1 MNDPRPKTDQ
11 PKDQTTPRVVLD
23 PTPTAAPV
31 KPMVTGPQPKRP
43 DAGGNQPRVA
53 DPKPPAPVS
62 TQAKP

>member
-31 KPMVTGPQPKRP
+31 KPMVIGPQPKRP
-43 DAGGNQPRVA
+43 DTIGNSPRVA
-53 DPKPPAPVS
+53 DPKAPRDRDAG
-62 TQAKP
+62 QA